1 MTEQATQEGTG
12 RKARTKVFGRSY
24 NHAGKELKID
34 VIGQPEASRVA
45 SLASLP
51 ESVRDSFALMA
62 LADFIVGGANSVIN
76 DGGTKEDAI
85 KQVDALIADAV
96 AGKVEFTS
104 GLGLGMSSAPAT
116 LLVGRALV
124 DEGKKF
130 VQWNGVRYDFEGDV
144 SKAQEA
150 MKTLYNNTAEVELPN
165 KTKMTGRQF
174 FRQISEIPA
183 VAERVKSYKKAK
195 GQSEVVTDNI
205 G

>member
-1 MTEQATQEGTG
+1 MTEQTQEATT

-24 NHAGKELKID
+24 NHEAGELKID
-34 VIGQPEASRVA
+34 VIGQPEASRTA

-51 ESVRDSFALMA
+51 QSVIHSFALMA
-62 LADFIVGGANSVIN
+62 LADFVVGGANSIIN

-85 KQVDALIADAV
+85 KQVDALIADAA

-130 VQWNGVRYDFEGDV
+130 VQWNGTKYEFDGDV
-144 SKAQEA
+144 PKAQEA
-150 MKTLYNNTAEVELPN
+150 MKALYNDTAEVELPN
-165 KTKMTGRQF
+165 KAKMTGRQF
-174 FRQISEIPA
+174 FRQISEIPT

-195 GQSEVVTDNI
+195 GPSEVVTGNI